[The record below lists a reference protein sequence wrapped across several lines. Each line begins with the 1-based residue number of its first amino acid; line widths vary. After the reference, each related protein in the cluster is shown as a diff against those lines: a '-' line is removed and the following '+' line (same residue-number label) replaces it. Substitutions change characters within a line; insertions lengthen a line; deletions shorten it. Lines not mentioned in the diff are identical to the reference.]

1 MQPPHSIIAAGPALM
16 EPSLLLGF
24 LALVLGL
31 ASYAS
36 GVRMG
41 LIGRLRD
48 SPHKEFIRF
57 YLLGL
62 VAADI
67 CLIVT
72 GILLFIGFWPSIP
85 SQGAFGIA
93 RWTFCSAL
101 AVFALLH
108 AVAWFVTIRLII
120 TRRQG

>member
-1 MQPPHSIIAAGPALM
+1 MHFIHAIIAAQPTLM
-16 EPSLLLGF
+16 EPPLLLGF

-48 SPHKEFIRF
+48 SPHKDFIRF

-62 VAADI
+62 VVADI

-72 GILLFIGFWPSIP
+72 GILLLIGFWPSIP
-85 SQGAFGIA
+85 SQGAYGVA
-93 RWTFCSAL
+93 RWTFCSAI
-101 AVFALLH
+101 AVFAILH
-108 AVAWFVTIRLII
+108 FVAWIVTIWLII
-120 TRRQG
+120 TRR

>member
-1 MQPPHSIIAAGPALM
+1 MHLICAIIDPQPTLM
-16 EPSLLLGF
+16 EPPLLLGL

-62 VAADI
+62 VVADI
-67 CLIVT
+67 CLIIT
-72 GILLFIGFWPSIP
+72 GVLLLIAFWPSIP
-85 SQGAFGIA
+85 SQGAYGIA
-93 RWTFCSAL
+93 RWTFCSAV

-108 AVAWFVTIRLII
+108 LVAWFVTIRLII
-120 TRRQG
+120 TRR